1 VLHKTRTPLHL
12 WFWGA
17 YLVTTATPGI
27 STRQL
32 QRQLGIER
40 YQTAWTMLH
49 KLRRAMVNPEREP
62 LTGAAEVDDAS
73 ADSVAA
79 SVVAGTTGSHR
90 RLAGLQA
97 PRPAGIRP
105 PASQPGAHRLLGED
119 PDEILPRV
127 HRVISHLKTWLEGT
141 HHGVSKEHEVGRRAL
156 RVLFEL
162 LVCASF
168 GPSYVVVPESWSSAP
183 ALPGLCDLDEVTD
196 VRRRGR

>member
-1 VLHKTRTPLHL
+1 MP
-12 WFWGA
+12 
-17 YLVTTATPGI
+17 
-27 STRQL
+27 
-32 QRQLGIER
+32 
-40 YQTAWTMLH
+40 
-49 KLRRAMVNPEREP
+49 P
-62 LTGAAEVDDAS
+62 LTRS
-73 ADSVAA
+73 TPFVAA
-79 SVVAGTTGSHR
+79 SVVAGTTGSHDGWQGYK
-90 RLAGLQA
+90 RLARLGYDHQ
-97 PRPAGIRP
+97 PR
-105 PASQPGAHRLLGED
+105 SQGAHRLLGED

-141 HHGVSKEHEVGRRAL
+141 HRGVSEEHEVGRRAL